1 MGMVGENMYMLLKI
15 AWKSDELKFGL
26 SCYYKNTLQMK
37 GLFCNRSI
45 ETMIQIYVDDK
56 NIKDHIKTL
65 KDVNLKKH
73 EEI

>member
-1 MGMVGENMYMLLKI
+1 
-15 AWKSDELKFGL
+15 
-26 SCYYKNTLQMK
+26 MK

-73 EEI
+73 EEIWNINSK